1 MNNPQIPEAFT
12 SVMGL
17 GAPREYFAPKPM
29 SRLGSLVASLLLL
42 GGAAL
47 LALYGVYE
55 AYNWSSYGSAMVTS
69 KLTGPLVFAGILFLF
84 GVWAGWSTYSN
95 WNKGVMI
102 YDHGFAYRD
111 RKGIQTWRWDIVISI
126 TAAITRHYTN
136 GIYTGTTHIYTL
148 FNNQNERIVLNDS
161 FKKVEELAAMVE
173 QGIYPP
179 LYERASQAYN
189 TGQTLT
195 FGPVAINKGG
205 IVIGKKN
212 YPWQDV
218 KQVSI
223 QNGFVK
229 VSKKDG
235 GWFSGASASAAVI
248 PNLKILLAIINQ
260 VVGVS
265 AG

>member
-17 GAPREYFAPKPM
+17 GAPKQYIKGGNRI
-29 SRLGSLVASLLLL
+29 LNLVLSVVLL

-47 LALYGVYE
+47 LVLYGVYE
-55 AYNWSSYGSAMVTS
+55 AFNWSFYGSAMVTG
-69 KLTGPLVFAGILFLF
+69 KLTGPLVFAGILFLL
-84 GVWAGWSTYSN
+84 GALAGWSAYSN
-95 WNKGVMI
+95 WNKGVMV
-102 YDHGFAYRD
+102 YERGFAYRD
-111 RKGIQTWRWDIVISI
+111 RKGIQTWRWDNVVSI

-136 GIYTGTTHIYTL
+136 GIYTGTTHVYTL
-148 FNNQNERIVLNDS
+148 FNNQNEKVVLNDS
-161 FKKVEELAAMVE
+161 FKAIEGLAAVIE
-173 QGIYPP
+173 NGVYPI
-179 LYERASQAYN
+179 LYERAAQAYN

-212 YPWQDV
+212 YPWVDV

-248 PNLKILLAIINQ
+248 PNLKVLLAIINQ
-260 VVGVS
+260 VVGIK
-265 AG
+265 GG

>member
-1 MNNPQIPEAFT
+1 MNNPELPEAFT
-12 SVMGL
+12 SVVGL
-17 GAPREYFAPKPM
+17 GAPKVYYKGGNRV
-29 SRLGSLVASLLLL
+29 LSLVLAVLLL

-47 LALYGVYE
+47 LVLVA
-55 AYNWSSYGSAMVTS
+55 AYQAYTWSSYGPAMVTS
-69 KLTGPLVFAGILFLF
+69 KLTGPLAFAGILFLL
-84 GVWAGWSTYSN
+84 GAWAGWSAYSN

-102 YDHGFAYRD
+102 YDRGFAYRD
-111 RKGIQTWRWDIVISI
+111 RKGIQMWQWINVSSI

-136 GIYTGTTHIYTL
+136 GIYTGTTHVYTL
-148 FNNQNERIVLNDS
+148 FNNQNEKVVINDS
-161 FKKVEELAAMVE
+161 FKKVEELAGFIE
-173 QGIYPP
+173 DNIYPT

-189 TGQTLT
+189 SGQTLT

-205 IVIGKKN
+205 IMIGKKT
-212 YPWQDV
+212 YPWADV

-223 QNGFVK
+223 NNGFVK

-248 PNLKILLAIINQ
+248 PNLKIMLSIINQ
-260 VVGVS
+260 VIGIH